1 MELARRI
8 KTIRMAKGLTQQDA
22 AEAMGVSQATYSTF
36 ERKAGNC
43 SFYTITKIADG
54 LGVSIPFLV
63 DVQSDKFLEKEISKI
78 QAEPLSE
85 INNTKTPVIS

>member
-43 SFYTITKIADG
+43 SFYTIIRIAEG

-63 DVQSDKFLEKEISKI
+63 DVQSDKFIEKEISKI
-78 QAEPLSE
+78 QSEPLIETDSNE
-85 INNTKTPVIS
+85 TDSLS